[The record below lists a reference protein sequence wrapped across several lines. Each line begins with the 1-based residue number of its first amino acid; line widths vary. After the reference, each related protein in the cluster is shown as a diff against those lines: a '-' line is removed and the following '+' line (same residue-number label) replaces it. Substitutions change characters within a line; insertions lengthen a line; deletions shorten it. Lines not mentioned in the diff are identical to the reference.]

1 MNLLQR
7 LEYWGDHHHPKYL
20 DIARFALGIFLCF
33 KGIEFL
39 ENMSIML
46 NKLPF
51 LHADSFILAMLGH
64 YIVFAHLLGGLLLA
78 IGLLTRLACII
89 QIPIL
94 LGAIILVNTRQG
106 LWTSFSE
113 LSLSILVLVLLIY
126 FLIAGN
132 GRWSADYLIDRE
144 NATRK

>member
-7 LEYWGDHHHPKYL
+7 VELWGDRHHPKWL

-33 KGIEFL
+33 KGIVFL
-39 ENMSIML
+39 ENMSTML
-46 NKLPF
+46 GKLPF
-51 LHADSFILAMLGH
+51 LHADSFMLAILGH
-64 YIVFAHLLGGLLLA
+64 YIVFAHLLGGFLLA
-78 IGLLTRLACII
+78 IGLLTRFACLI

-113 LSLSILVLVLLIY
+113 LSLSILVLILLVY

-132 GRWSADYLIDRE
+132 GPWSADYFIDKE
-144 NATRK
+144 NENRK